1 MRISTEPKVTLLANV
16 LLKKLADDER
26 SSLLWCSVSDEG
38 KKFRDIS
45 VSASLQVSTVVPA
58 ATLVNWKRTDLL
70 VFKTIPK
77 IYFLYSLFVT
87 KKTFFFEKI

>member
-1 MRISTEPKVTLLANV
+1 MTNALAYYGAASATMEKSFVT
-16 LLKKLADDER
+16 
-26 SSLLWCSVSDEG
+26 
-38 KKFRDIS
+38 IS

-77 IYFLYSLFVT
+77 IYFLYSFFVT
-87 KKTFFFEKI
+87 KKPFFFFEKI